1 MGEYLLRIA
10 TDILFYLAV
19 FIPVIQN
26 GPLAVRIL
34 LAAVPVA
41 WAVWV
46 RLNWKQRDFMKALR
60 DHFSLQIKLLAVLT
74 PVELFLM
81 GLDQW
86 TKSNAPMMVLFIV
99 VGILALK
106 TGRISEGSQGK
117 GVFWI
122 VCGLEMLM
130 VVAAVS
136 VFSSDAF
143 TGGIL
148 TLLGK
153 GYQVLILPIVLFLLQ
168 GMIAV
173 LEFIWPY
180 VMAVFSQHE
189 VKFQAEE
196 NLTIGSGEFDLE
208 LKQAERVAGA
218 DVLKAMGIIIA
229 IALVVLFLWYLYRKF
244 SNVSSE
250 RERRVMGTV
259 SYSSLSPA
267 ETQNEKKSLFGGERN
282 VRHYYRKFMELCKK
296 QGGWK
301 QGIVTTGHIHETAK
315 DYWSDEESLKKL
327 RGLYLDVRYGGRQDG
342 AEEKKRAKEIYKS
355 LKVQLKDQNEK

>member
-1 MGEYLLRIA
+1 MGEYLLRVA

-19 FIPVIQN
+19 FIPVMQN
-26 GPLAVRIL
+26 GPLAVRVL
-34 LAAVPVA
+34 LAVVPVS

-60 DHFSLQIKLLAVLT
+60 DHFSLQVKLLAVLT
-74 PVELFLM
+74 PIELFLL
-81 GLDQW
+81 GLEQW
-86 TKSNAPMMVLFIV
+86 TRSNAPMVVLFIA

-106 TGRISEGSQGK
+106 TGRISEGNQGK
-117 GVFWI
+117 GIFWI

-130 VVAAVS
+130 VVAAVF

-143 TGGIL
+143 TGSIL
-148 TLLGK
+148 MLLSK

-168 GMIAV
+168 GMITV

-180 VMAVFSQHE
+180 VMAIFSQHE

-196 NLTIGSGEFDLE
+196 SFTIGSGEFDLE

-218 DVLKAMGIIIA
+218 DVLKAIGILIA

-244 SNVSSE
+244 SNVSAE
-250 RERRVMGTV
+250 RERRVTGTI
-259 SYSSLSPA
+259 SCSSLSPK
-267 ETQNEKKSLFGGERN
+267 ESQNEKKSLFGGERN

-301 QGIVTTGHIHETAK
+301 QGVVTTGHIHEAAK
-315 DYWSDEESLKKL
+315 EYWKDEESLKML
-327 RGLYLDVRYGGRQDG
+327 RSLYLDVRYGGREDG
-342 AEEKKRAKEIYKS
+342 AEERKKVKAIYKR
-355 LKVQLKDQNEK
+355 LKEQLKEEK